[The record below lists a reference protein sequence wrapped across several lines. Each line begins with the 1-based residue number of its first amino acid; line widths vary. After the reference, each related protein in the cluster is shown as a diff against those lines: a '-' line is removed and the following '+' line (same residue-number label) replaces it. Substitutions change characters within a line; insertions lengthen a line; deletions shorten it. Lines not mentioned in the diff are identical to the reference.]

1 MGFILPVGRYPVQEK
16 AQRINAGISQ
26 VGVILTLL
34 EQRFKS
40 LRILSGLWIPDLE
53 KTQIGGDEA
62 NAAIGGA
69 VASIAF

>member
-16 AQRINAGISQ
+16 VQRINVGISQ

-40 LRILSGLWIPDLE
+40 LRILSGLWIPTLVNSTDWQL
-53 KTQIGGDEA
+53 
-62 NAAIGGA
+62 
-69 VASIAF
+69 

>member
-1 MGFILPVGRYPVQEK
+1 M
-16 AQRINAGISQ
+16 
-26 VGVILTLL
+26 GVILTLL